1 MVVMFVIA
9 DRINGIFSDVNEA
22 IESQDAA
29 AIQAMAKELIE
40 KGATALD
47 INAGR
52 KAKDPQATLLWLAE
66 SIRQVSDVPL
76 SIDTARPAIMKAVVS
91 QVPGKKIINSTKAD
105 PEMAIEYIGLAVENE
120 ASLIGLTIDV
130 DGVPGNVEKRVELG
144 AQLIALA
151 TDAGLDMSRLFIDPI
166 MLPLKVTPQNPV
178 HCLRAVAQLKEFS
191 DPPPHLLLGLS
202 NVSDGCASFNLIDRT
217 YVAMAIAHG
226 LDSVFADT
234 RDTELMDS
242 IITAELLLGKM
253 VYCDSYLEA
262 ARQSQ
267 V

>member
-1 MVVMFVIA
+1 MYIIA
-9 DRINGIFSDVNEA
+9 DRINGIFKDVNAA
-22 IESQDAA
+22 IEAKDAA
-29 AIQAMAKELIE
+29 AIQAMAKDLIA

-52 KAKDPQATLLWLAE
+52 KTTDPQGTLLWLAE
-66 SIRQVSDVPL
+66 AIRQVSQVPL
-76 SIDTARPAIMKAVVS
+76 CIDTAKPAIMKAVVS
-91 QVPGKKIINSTKAD
+91 QVPGKKIMNSTKAD
-105 PEMAIEYIGLAVENE
+105 PEMAIEYVGLAVEHN

-130 DGVPGNVEKRVELG
+130 DGVPGNAEKRVELG

-151 TDAGLDMSRLFIDPI
+151 TDGGLPMDRLFIDPI
-166 MLPLKVTPQNPV
+166 MLPLKVTPQNPT
-178 HCLRAVAQLKEFS
+178 HCLQAVSQIKAFA

-234 RDTELMDS
+234 RDIELIDS
-242 IITAELLLGKM
+242 IITAELLLGKT

-262 ARQSQ
+262 ARQSAG
-267 V
+267 